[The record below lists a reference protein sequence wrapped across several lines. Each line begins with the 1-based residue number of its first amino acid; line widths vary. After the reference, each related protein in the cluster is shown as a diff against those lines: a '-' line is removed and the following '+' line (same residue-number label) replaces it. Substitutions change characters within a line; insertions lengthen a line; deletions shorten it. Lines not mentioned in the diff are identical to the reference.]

1 MPIIAAEP
9 RRQIGWQESDVTE
22 ATIQQFTD
30 VPIVA
35 APDAPMVDVPAA
47 QTEDGVRVFPL
58 GIMLMMTL
66 IYTLNFFDRQILTI
80 LVEPI
85 KADLNLSDGQIG
97 MISGLAFALLYTAAG
112 LPLARLADKTNR
124 VHMIAGALAVWSVFT
139 IACGFTRNFGQML
152 LTRVGVGVG
161 EAGCT
166 PAAHS
171 LITDYV
177 PRHRRALAL
186 AMYQMGVPLGS
197 LTGLVVGGILA
208 STLGW
213 RWAFFI
219 AGAPGLLLA
228 VIVPFVMKEPRRV
241 SGAVAGVQIPLREGL
256 ATLWRKRSFAY
267 ICVASGFSAFAFYG
281 LSAFSGSLY
290 LRTHAGQLGEL
301 AGSIGMA
308 PTALLGIMLGLMVG
322 VCGGIGTF
330 LGGFLSD
337 QFARTSIA
345 NYVLFCAIALTAAA
359 PLFTLVALASDM
371 RVSLALFGA
380 ALFCQTM
387 SYGPVYAAIQT
398 VAEPRM
404 RGMAVAIQILFV
416 NLIGLAL
423 GPVFVGVMSDLFTSW
438 FGPVHGLRIAISLV
452 GAPMLLSGLMF
463 IHATRLVHREDAA

>member
-1 MPIIAAEP
+1 MSE
-9 RRQIGWQESDVTE
+9 Q
-22 ATIQQFTD
+22 TISEYPFPTPD
-30 VPIVA
+30 GAIVA
-35 APDAPMVDVPAA
+35 DRHDPNRAVVPPRPAPVA
-47 QTEDGVRVFPL
+47 EDGPRAFPIGVML
-58 GIMLMMTL
+58 LMML

-85 KADLNLSDGQIG
+85 KADLQLSDSQIG
-97 MISGLAFALLYTAAG
+97 AISGLAFALLYTAAG
-112 LPLARLADKTNR
+112 LPLARVADRTNR
-124 VHMIAGALAVWSVFT
+124 VHLIAGALAVWSVFT
-139 IACGFTRNFGQML
+139 IACGFTRSFGQML
-152 LTRVGVGVG
+152 LTRIGVGVG

-213 RWAFFI
+213 RWAFFV

-228 VIVPFVMKEPRRV
+228 AIVPFAMKEPRRV
-241 SGAVAGVQIPLREGL
+241 AAQAVHIPLREGL

-281 LSAFSGSLY
+281 LNAFSGSLY
-290 LRTHAGQLGEL
+290 LRTHAEQLGAL
-301 AGSIGMA
+301 AGSAGMA
-308 PTALLGIMLGLMVG
+308 PTALLGIMLGLIVG
-322 VCGGIGTF
+322 LCGGLGTF

-337 QFARTSIA
+337 RFARASIA
-345 NYVLFCAIALTAAA
+345 NYVLFCAVALTAAT
-359 PLFTLVALASDM
+359 PLFALVALASDL
-371 RVSLALFGA
+371 RLSLGVFGA
-380 ALFCQTM
+380 ALFCQTL

-423 GPVFVGVMSDLFTSW
+423 GPLFVGVMSDLLSGW
-438 FGPVHGLRIAISLV
+438 LGPVSGLRFAIALV

-463 IHATRLVHREDAA
+463 IHATRLVHREDAATARH

>member
-1 MPIIAAEP
+1 MTDQTIARFPQTPPDDIVVPDLLASDPVPSPILGAA
-9 RRQIGWQESDVTE
+9 SCD
-22 ATIQQFTD
+22 D
-30 VPIVA
+30 
-35 APDAPMVDVPAA
+35 
-47 QTEDGVRVFPL
+47 DGPKIFPL
-58 GIMLMMTL
+58 GVMLLMML

-85 KADLNLSDGQIG
+85 KADLDLSDSQIG
-97 MISGLAFALLYTAAG
+97 AISGLAFALLYTAAG
-112 LPLARLADKTNR
+112 LPLARFADKTNR
-124 VHMIAGALAVWSVFT
+124 VHMISGALAVWSIFT
-139 IACGFTRNFGQML
+139 IACGFTRSFGQML
-152 LTRVGVGVG
+152 LTRIGVGVG

-213 RWAFFI
+213 RWAFFV

-228 VIVPFVMKEPRRV
+228 VIVPFAMKEPRRQA
-241 SGAVAGVQIPLREGL
+241 SAAAAAVHIPLRAGL
-256 ATLWRKRSFAY
+256 AVLWRKRSFAY
-267 ICVASGFSAFAFYG
+267 ICVASGFSAFGFYG

-290 LRTHAGQLGEL
+290 IRTHPEQLGAL
-301 AGSIGMA
+301 ASSVGMA
-308 PTALLGIMLGLMVG
+308 PTALLGVLLGLMVG
-322 VCGGIGTF
+322 ICGGLGTF

-337 QFARTSIA
+337 RVARSSIA
-345 NYVLFCAIALTAAA
+345 NYVLFCAVAITAAA
-359 PLFTLVALASDM
+359 PLFTLVALAGDM
-371 RVSLALFGA
+371 RVSLGLFGA

-404 RGMAVAIQILFV
+404 RGMAV
-416 NLIGLAL
+416 
-423 GPVFVGVMSDLFTSW
+423 FVGVMSDLFTGW
-438 FGPVHGLRIAISLV
+438 FGAIQGLRFAISLV
-452 GAPMLLSGLMF
+452 GVPMLLSGLMF
-463 IHATRLVHREDAA
+463 IHATRLVHREDAAAS

>member
-1 MPIIAAEP
+1 MTDQTIARFPLTSPDGLALP
-9 RRQIGWQESDVTE
+9 DPLAGDH
-22 ATIQQFTD
+22 
-30 VPIVA
+30 
-35 APDAPMVDVPAA
+35 APSPTPGTTPHDGGDAK
-47 QTEDGVRVFPL
+47 VFPL
-58 GIMLMMTL
+58 GIMLLMML

-85 KADLNLSDGQIG
+85 KADLDLSDSQIG
-97 MISGLAFALLYTAAG
+97 AISGLAFALLYTAAG
-112 LPLARLADKTNR
+112 LPLARFADKTNR
-124 VHMIAGALAVWSVFT
+124 VHMISGALAVWSIFT
-139 IACGFTRNFGQML
+139 IACGFTRSFGQML
-152 LTRVGVGVG
+152 LTRIGVGVG

-228 VIVPFVMKEPRRV
+228 VIVPFAMKEPRRQA
-241 SGAVAGVQIPLREGL
+241 SAAPAVHIPLRAGL
-256 ATLWRKRSFAY
+256 AVLWRKRSFAY
-267 ICVASGFSAFAFYG
+267 ICVASGFSAFGFYG

-290 LRTHAGQLGEL
+290 IRTHPEQLGAL
-301 AGSIGMA
+301 ASSVGMA
-308 PTALLGIMLGLMVG
+308 PTALLGVLLGLMVG
-322 VCGGIGTF
+322 ICGGLGTF

-337 QFARTSIA
+337 RVARSSIA
-345 NYVLFCAIALTAAA
+345 NYVLFCAVAITAAA
-359 PLFTLVALASDM
+359 PLFTLVALAGDM
-371 RVSLALFGA
+371 RVSLGLFGG

-423 GPVFVGVMSDLFTSW
+423 GPLFVGVMSDLFTSW
-438 FGPVHGLRIAISLV
+438 FGAIQGLRFAISLV
-452 GAPMLLSGLMF
+452 GLPMLLSGLMF
-463 IHATRLVHREDAA
+463 IHATRLVHREDAAAA

>member
-1 MPIIAAEP
+1 MTDQTIARLTLTTPDGIVAP
-9 RRQIGWQESDVTE
+9 DPLAGDPTP
-22 ATIQQFTD
+22 A
-30 VPIVA
+30 PIVDA
-35 APDAPMVDVPAA
+35 ASSDDDSPK
-47 QTEDGVRVFPL
+47 VFPL
-58 GIMLMMTL
+58 GVMLLMML

-85 KADLNLSDGQIG
+85 KADLGLSDSQIG
-97 MISGLAFALLYTAAG
+97 AISGLAFALLYTAAG
-112 LPLARLADKTNR
+112 LPLARFADKTNR
-124 VHMIAGALAVWSVFT
+124 VHMISGALAVWSIFT
-139 IACGFTRNFGQML
+139 IACGFTRSFGQML
-152 LTRVGVGVG
+152 LTRIGVGVG

-228 VIVPFVMKEPRRV
+228 VIVPFAMKEPRRQASV
-241 SGAVAGVQIPLREGL
+241 AAAAVPIPLRAGL
-256 ATLWRKRSFAY
+256 AVLWRKRSFAY
-267 ICVASGFSAFAFYG
+267 ICVASGFSAFGFYG

-290 LRTHAGQLGEL
+290 IRTHPEQLGTL
-301 AGSIGMA
+301 ASSVGMA
-308 PTALLGIMLGLMVG
+308 PTALLGVLLGLMVG
-322 VCGGIGTF
+322 ICGGLGTF

-337 QFARTSIA
+337 RFARSSIA
-345 NYVLFCAIALTAAA
+345 NYVLFCAVAITAAA
-359 PLFTLVALASDM
+359 PLFTLVALAGDM
-371 RVSLALFGA
+371 RVSLGLFGA

-423 GPVFVGVMSDLFTSW
+423 GPLFVGVMSDLFTGW
-438 FGPVHGLRIAISLV
+438 FGAIQGLRFAISLV

-463 IHATRLVHREDAA
+463 IHATRLVHREDAATA

>member
-1 MPIIAAEP
+1 
-9 RRQIGWQESDVTE
+9 
-22 ATIQQFTD
+22 
-30 VPIVA
+30 
-35 APDAPMVDVPAA
+35 
-47 QTEDGVRVFPL
+47 
-58 GIMLMMTL
+58 
-66 IYTLNFFDRQILTI
+66 
-80 LVEPI
+80 
-85 KADLNLSDGQIG
+85 
-97 MISGLAFALLYTAAG
+97 
-112 LPLARLADKTNR
+112 
-124 VHMIAGALAVWSVFT
+124 MIAGALAVWSVFT

-152 LTRVGVGVG
+152 LTRVGVGIG

-166 PAAHS
+166 QAAHS

-228 VIVPFVMKEPRRV
+228 VIVPLVMKEPRRL
-241 SGAVAGVQIPLREGL
+241 SGAPAAEQIPLRQGL
-256 ATLWRKRSFAY
+256 STLWRKRSFAF
-267 ICVASGFSAFAFYG
+267 ICVASGFSAFSFYG

-290 LRTHAGQLGEL
+290 LRTHADQLGVM
-301 AGSIGMA
+301 ASGIGMA
-308 PTALLGIMLGLMVG
+308 PTTLLGILLGLMVG
-322 VCGGIGTF
+322 VCGGLGTF

-337 QFARTSIA
+337 RFARTSIA

-359 PLFTLVALASDM
+359 PLFALVALASDM

-423 GPVFVGVMSDLFTSW
+423 GPLFVGVMSDLFTSW
-438 FGPVHGLRIAISLV
+438 FARSMGCGSRFRWSARRCCSA
-452 GAPMLLSGLMF
+452 G
-463 IHATRLVHREDAA
+463 